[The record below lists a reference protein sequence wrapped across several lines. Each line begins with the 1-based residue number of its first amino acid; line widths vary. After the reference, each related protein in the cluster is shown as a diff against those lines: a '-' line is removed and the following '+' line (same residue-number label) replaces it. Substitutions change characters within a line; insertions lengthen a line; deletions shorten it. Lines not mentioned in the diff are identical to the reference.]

1 MSDIIIV
8 IIVVVVVDI
17 TVTEMLSDR
26 SPDWIEDTW
35 MNMYLV
41 TVFTNA
47 VEVTVNSSSR
57 NIGQSSNCYNT
68 TGTVRNCNHA
78 HQS

>member
-1 MSDIIIV
+1 MSGIII
-8 IIVVVVVDI
+8 IIFVVVVIDI

-35 MNMYLV
+35 MNIYLV

-47 VEVTVNSSSR
+47 VVVQFTMYRKNVSFNFFR
-57 NIGQSSNCYNT
+57 RFAKLFIFGKLRTY
-68 TGTVRNCNHA
+68 
-78 HQS
+78 